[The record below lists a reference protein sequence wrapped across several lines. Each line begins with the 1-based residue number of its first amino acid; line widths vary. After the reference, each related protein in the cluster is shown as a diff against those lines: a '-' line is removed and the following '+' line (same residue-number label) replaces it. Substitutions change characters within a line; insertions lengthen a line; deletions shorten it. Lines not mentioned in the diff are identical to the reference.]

1 VFGSAGM
8 LALCHRPA
16 AGANLTDRFVAKA
29 SPPPGPCGE
38 AAMPPGDEHPLF
50 AGDAKPATGLTCGG
64 GGVLG
69 GIGVKPPLKPAADCF
84 PGVFN
89 PALTPVGAAMGGVAA
104 GAGGNDRVCSCT
116 PASACIGVGCNHLR
130 MLYWPAEMCG
140 HRERSGAVRAMLGGA

>member
-1 VFGSAGM
+1 
-8 LALCHRPA
+8 
-16 AGANLTDRFVAKA
+16 
-29 SPPPGPCGE
+29 
-38 AAMPPGDEHPLF
+38 MPPGDEHPLF

-69 GIGVKPPLKPAADCF
+69 GIGVKPPRKPAADCF